1 MSCVWQQRTICI
13 QTEILNSLH
22 VLLTRNWASLT
33 DMWSKCY
40 FSPMC
45 FVVFLLQCLVINI
58 CLRFLLIPQTQTKR
72 QHITMGF
79 RLCYIYSFNICNNMP
94 SWCGCCCCC
103 SSFVLLNRPL
113 TGLTSKKDNRAKKKY
128 WPFFYSKNT
137 LHTQTENCYEVDMK
151 GGRKSAKA
159 N

>member
-1 MSCVWQQRTICI
+1 
-13 QTEILNSLH
+13 
-22 VLLTRNWASLT
+22 
-33 DMWSKCY
+33 
-40 FSPMC
+40 MC

-94 SWCGCCCCC
+94 SWCGFCCCC

-113 TGLTSKKDNRAKKKY
+113 TGLTWKKDNRVKKKY
-128 WPFFYSKNT
+128 WPLFLQQKYTSHTDGKLLRGRYERREKKRKGQEWRKKDLIALSSYKNSIGND
-137 LHTQTENCYEVDMK
+137 LNRLNISY
-151 GGRKSAKA
+151 R
-159 N
+159 